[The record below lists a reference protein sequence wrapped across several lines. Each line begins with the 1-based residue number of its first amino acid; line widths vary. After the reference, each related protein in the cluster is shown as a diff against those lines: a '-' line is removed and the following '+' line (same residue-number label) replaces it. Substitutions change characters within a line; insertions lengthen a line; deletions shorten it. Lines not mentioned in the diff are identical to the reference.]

1 MVKDDRIWFGKSGNN
16 VPSIKRFLSEV
27 KDGITPMTIWTYDQV
42 GHNQEATKEVREL
55 GVLGCDSPKPTRL
68 LERIVQISTDGDS
81 IILDFFAGSGTT
93 GHAVMNMNASD
104 GGKRHY
110 IVVQLPELLD
120 AGKNNQKV
128 AVEFCE
134 ARGKPKLLSE
144 LTKER
149 LRRAAQK
156 IKKENPL
163 FTGDLGFRVFK
174 LDTSNIRTWEA
185 SDRDGLE
192 ETLIENVDHL
202 KPDRSERD
210 VLYEVLLKL
219 GIDLCAPAEARTVAG
234 KSVHSVGVGALFV
247 CLAERIAR
255 TDIEPLAF
263 GIAEWHAESA
273 PDVEA
278 TVVFRDS
285 AFTDD
290 VAKANCAAIL
300 AQRGLGNVRT
310 L

>member
-1 MVKDDRIWFGKSGNN
+1 M
-16 VPSIKRFLSEV
+16 
-27 KDGITPMTIWTYDQV
+27 
-42 GHNQEATKEVREL
+42 
-55 GVLGCDSPKPTRL
+55 
-68 LERIVQISTDGDS
+68 
-81 IILDFFAGSGTT
+81 DFFAGSGTT
-93 GHAVMNMNASD
+93 GHSILVQNAKD
-104 GGKRHY
+104 NGNRRY
-110 IVVQLPELLD
+110 ILVQLPEQLD
-120 AGKNNQKV
+120 PTNKEQRA
-128 AVEFCE
+128 AAEFCNTL
-134 ARGKPKLLSE
+134 GKPRNIAE

-149 LRRAAQK
+149 LRRAAQR

-174 LDTSNIRTWEA
+174 LDTSNIRTWES
-185 SDRDGLE
+185 SDRSDLE
-192 ETLIENVDHL
+192 GTLIENIDHL
-202 KPDRSERD
+202 KPGRSERD

-219 GIDLCAPAEARTVAG
+219 GFDLCAPAEARTVAG
-234 KSVHSVGVGALFV
+234 KSVHSVGAGAFFV
-247 CLAERIAR
+247 CLAEKIAR
-255 TDIEPLAF
+255 TDVEPLAF

-300 AQRGLGNVRT
+300 AQRGLGTVRT